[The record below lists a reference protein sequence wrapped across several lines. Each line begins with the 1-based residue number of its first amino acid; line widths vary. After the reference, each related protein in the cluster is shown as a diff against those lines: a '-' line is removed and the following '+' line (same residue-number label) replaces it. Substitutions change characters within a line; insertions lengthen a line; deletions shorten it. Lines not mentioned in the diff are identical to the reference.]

1 VIGAALGAVVLLA
14 VGLVVRVAMEPK
26 QLAPDAL
33 PAMTTTTGVKTPPT
47 PTPTPPTTPVAPV
60 EPPVAA
66 PTAPAADGSVE
77 VTVEVA
83 PASATI
89 TRAYQPDP
97 KYVSP
102 ARFQVQPGETLDLQF
117 EAVGFQPLRQK
128 FVVEGA
134 APRVQVQ
141 LEPIPMPVVVRPV
154 PRDAE
159 VTVNGQPYR
168 HSRTTVTP
176 GEQVVIRA
184 THPFYFDIERTVLA
198 TPGLQQLVVDLTL
211 EERPV
216 PTPETTGSSSS
227 SSSAATL
234 SLTSSPPGA
243 EVFVDGLKL
252 GRTPVDLRVA
262 PGPHRVTVRGPEAEN
277 TFAITIGGGD
287 QLKRHVALQ

>member
-1 VIGAALGAVVLLA
+1 VV
-14 VGLVVRVAMEPK
+14 
-26 QLAPDAL
+26 
-33 PAMTTTTGVKTPPT
+33 
-47 PTPTPPTTPVAPV
+47 
-60 EPPVAA
+60 
-66 PTAPAADGSVE
+66 
-77 VTVEVA
+77 

-97 KYVSP
+97 KFVSP
-102 ARFQVQPGETLDLQF
+102 ARFRVQPGETLDLQF

-128 FVVEGA
+128 FVVEGT

-141 LEPIPMPVVVRPV
+141 LEPIPMPVIVRPV

-168 HSRTTVTP
+168 NSRTTVTP

-184 THPFYFDIERTVLA
+184 THPFYFDVERTVLA

-216 PTPETTGSSSS
+216 PTQDPPGTPSSP
-227 SSSAATL
+227 SSAATL
-234 SLTSSPPGA
+234 SLTSSPSGA
-243 EVFVDGLKL
+243 DVFVDGLKL

-262 PGPHRVTVRGPEAEN
+262 PGPHRVTVRGKEAES
-277 TFAITIGGGD
+277 TFAITVGGGD
-287 QLKRHVALQ
+287 QLKRHIALE

>member
-47 PTPTPPTTPVAPV
+47 PPPTPPTTPVAPV

-227 SSSAATL
+227 SSAATL

-277 TFAITIGGGD
+277 TFAIIIGGGD